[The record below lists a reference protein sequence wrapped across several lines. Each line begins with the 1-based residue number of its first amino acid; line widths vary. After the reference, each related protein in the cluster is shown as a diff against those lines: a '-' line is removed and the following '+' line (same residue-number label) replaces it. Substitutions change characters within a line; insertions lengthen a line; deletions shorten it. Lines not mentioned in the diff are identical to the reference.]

1 MIVAVPVTPEGQL
14 DRRWGKADQVAVAN
28 VVDGAIESWEIHDT
42 NWHRLHDTSHHGAHH
57 ARVVRFLR
65 DNNVEAVVIDHAGAP
80 MLNTMQKM
88 GIKIVL
94 DASGPAREAALLA
107 VTKP

>member
-1 MIVAVPVTPEGQL
+1 MIVAVPVTPDGQL
-14 DRRWGKADQVAVAN
+14 DRRWGKADQVAVAS
-28 VVDGAIESWEIHDT
+28 VVDGAVEDWKVHST
-42 NWHRLHDTSHHGAHH
+42 GWHRLHDEGHGAHH

-88 GIKIVL
+88 GLKVIL

-107 VTKP
+107 VSNC